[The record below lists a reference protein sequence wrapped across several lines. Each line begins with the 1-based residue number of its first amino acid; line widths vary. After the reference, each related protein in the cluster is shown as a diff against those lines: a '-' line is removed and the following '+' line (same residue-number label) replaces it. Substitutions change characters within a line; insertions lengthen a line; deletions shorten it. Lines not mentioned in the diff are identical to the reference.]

1 MADTARTAVITGATA
16 GIGRATAQ
24 AFARAGWRVA
34 VLAREPGAL
43 DETRAELEALGAEV
57 LTDAVD
63 VADAAAVDRAADA
76 VAARWG
82 GIDVWINNAMA
93 TVFAPVDEVEADE
106 YARVTAV
113 TYLGIVH
120 GTRAALRH
128 MRPRDAGSIVQ
139 VGSALSY
146 RAIPLQSAYC
156 AAKFAARGFTDALRS
171 ELFHQRSR
179 IRLCMVQ
186 LPAVDTPQFDWARSR
201 MPRKMQPVGPVH
213 APEAVGEAI
222 HRAAMRMPREA
233 WIGLP
238 TLKAIVGQMMVP
250 SWLDRMLARKAW
262 DGQMTE
268 AAEVARAD
276 NLFAPV
282 AGKHATSGRFG
293 DRAKPEV
300 RSFDAGVVRA
310 VLGGAGVLLVAALVA
325 WGLSD

>member
-1 MADTARTAVITGATA
+1 MTGIVVITGATA

-24 AFARAGWRVA
+24 AFARNGWRIA
-34 VLAREPGAL
+34 LLAREPAAL
-43 DETRAELEALGAEV
+43 AATKAELGALGAEV
-57 LTDAVD
+57 ATHPVD
-63 VADAAAVDRAADA
+63 VADAGAVDHAADA
-76 VAARWG
+76 VAAQWG
-82 GIDVWINNAMA
+82 AIDVWINNAMA
-93 TVFAPVDEVEADE
+93 TVFAPVDEVAAEE

-128 MRPRDAGSIVQ
+128 MRPRGAGSILQ

-201 MPRKMQPVGPVH
+201 MPRRMQPVGPVH
-213 APEAVGEAI
+213 APGPIGEAI
-222 HRAAMRMPREA
+222 FRAAGRMPREV

-238 TLKAIVGQMMVP
+238 TLKAIVGQMVVP
-250 SWLDRMLARKAW
+250 AWLDRMLARKAW
-262 DGQMTE
+262 EGQMTE
-268 AAEVARAD
+268 EPETARAD
-276 NLFAPV
+276 NLVAPV
-282 AGKHATSGRFG
+282 TGKHTLSGRFG
-293 DRAKPEV
+293 DRAKPRV
-300 RSFDAGVVRA
+300 QVFDAGLVRA
-310 VLGGAGVLLVAALVA
+310 AIGGAGVLLVAALVA
-325 WGLSD
+325 WGVAD

>member
-1 MADTARTAVITGATA
+1 METAAKTVVITGATA

-34 VLAREPGAL
+34 LLAREAGAL
-43 DETRAELEALGAEV
+43 AETRAELEALGAEAI
-57 LTDAVD
+57 THAVD
-63 VADAAAVDRAADA
+63 VADARAVDAAADA

-93 TVFAPVDEVEADE
+93 TVFAPVDEVDATE

-120 GTRAALRH
+120 GTQAALRH
-128 MRPRDAGSIVQ
+128 MRRRDAGSIVQ

-201 MPRKMQPVGPVH
+201 MPRRMQPVGPVH
-213 APEAVGEAI
+213 DPEAIGEAI
-222 HRAAMRMPREA
+222 LRAAMRMPREA
-233 WIGLP
+233 WIGMP
-238 TLKAIVGQMMVP
+238 TLKAIVGQMVVP
-250 SWLDRMLARKAW
+250 AWLDRMLARKAW
-262 DGQMTE
+262 EGQMTE
-268 AAEVARAD
+268 DAETARPD
-276 NLFAPV
+276 NLFEPV
-282 AGKHATSGRFG
+282 AGKHAMRGRFG
-293 DRAKPEV
+293 DRSKPKA
-300 RSFDAGVVRA
+300 RTFDAGFVRA
-310 VLGGAGVLLVAALVA
+310 GLAGAGLALVAALVA
-325 WGLSD
+325 WGLAD

>member
-1 MADTARTAVITGATA
+1 MTHTVVITGATA

-24 AFARAGWRVA
+24 AFARNGWRVA
-34 VLAREPGAL
+34 LLARESGAL
-43 DETRAELEALGAEV
+43 AATKAELEALGAEV
-57 LTDAVD
+57 LTHPVD

-76 VAARWG
+76 AAARWG
-82 GIDVWINNAMA
+82 AIDVWINNAMA
-93 TVFAPVDEVEADE
+93 TVFAPVDEVAADE

-128 MRPRDAGSIVQ
+128 MRPRDAGSILQ

-171 ELFHQRSR
+171 ELFHQHSR

-201 MPRKMQPVGPVH
+201 MPRRMQPVGPVH
-213 APEAVGEAI
+213 APGPIGEAI
-222 HRAAMRMPREA
+222 YRAAGRMPREV

-238 TLKAIVGQMMVP
+238 TLKAIVGQMVVP
-250 SWLDRMLARKAW
+250 AWLDRMLARKAW
-262 DGQMTE
+262 EGQMTNE
-268 AAEVARAD
+268 PESERAD
-276 NLFAPV
+276 NLMAPV
-282 AGKHATSGRFG
+282 VGKHALSGRFG
-293 DRAKPEV
+293 ERAKPRV
-300 RSFDAGVVRA
+300 QAFDAGLVRA
-310 VLGGAGVLLVAALVA
+310 AIGGVGVLLVAALVA
-325 WGLSD
+325 WGLAD